1 MRAVLW
7 DLDDTVLDTL
17 PGRMAALRHAY
28 STCMGSLCDPAELW
42 RSHRGGTLED
52 LGRKLLG
59 DGYQRFTTT
68 YRDHY
73 YNGDRSNI
81 RPFAGVPEILAY
93 CLERDL
99 PMAIVTSKLSWV
111 ATEELVQCG
120 MLQYF
125 KCVVGSDD
133 TDLHKPDPEPIY
145 EALARLCLDIAAT
158 DDILFIGDSPA
169 DVFAARNAGCRSLAA
184 AWGTLDAD
192 LLRDAY
198 PDHFA
203 QTAPDALRVISSA
216 LEAASWK

>member
-17 PGRMAALRHAY
+17 PPRMAALRHAY
-28 STCMGSLCDPAELW
+28 SACMGSLCDPVELW

-59 DGYQRFTTT
+59 DGYQRFATT

-73 YNGDRSNI
+73 YSLGRNDI
-81 RPFAGVPEILAY
+81 RPFAGIPEILAH
-93 CLERDL
+93 CLDRDI
-99 PMAIVTSKLSWV
+99 PMAIVTSKVAWV
-111 ATEELVQCG
+111 TTEELSQSG
-120 MLQYF
+120 MLRYF
-125 KCVVGSDD
+125 KCVVGFDD

-145 EALARLCLDIAAT
+145 EALDRLCLDVTAA

-169 DVFAARNAGCRSLAA
+169 DIFAARNAGCRSVAA

-203 QTAPDALRVISSA
+203 HTPADAFQVISSA